1 MEKFYLFIFFL
12 FAAIPCLFT
21 QAYQSMAVEGAHW
34 VMFSDGGHHAFAVRG
49 DTMVD
54 NLAYKKLFYL
64 DLENDPSVPFSSPYL
79 VGEEYLWGVLRDD
92 PQERKVYVIAF
103 ELYDPQTGLV
113 DFSYKCPLFQEQVL
127 YDFSATIGDTIAD
140 CLGQTNLPSVGLP
153 LGWVVDSIGNEVIYG
168 ADRRT
173 LYSNNNNLVP
183 IIYEGVGSRHGLLG
197 GISVWGGCNGE
208 GCGFWLQKYCVGT
221 DAECSI
227 ISSNKDIVFP
237 DNQFRLFPNPANQEV
252 QISIVPPI
260 TETLEIRI
268 FNVLGQ
274 LLLQASIPKGQTN
287 VSISLQ
293 DIPSGIY
300 QYILTTDGF
309 ERIFRSG
316 SLIRE

>member
-21 QAYQSMAVEGAHW
+21 QAYQPMAVEGAHW
-34 VMFSDGGHHAFAVRG
+34 VMFCDGGHHAFAVRG

-54 NLAYKKLFYL
+54 NQAYKKLFYQ
-64 DLENDPSVPFSSPYL
+64 DLENDPSVLFLPPYL

-92 PQERKVYVIAF
+92 PQERKVYIIAF
-103 ELYDPQTGLV
+103 EPYDPQTGLV
-113 DFSYKCPLFQEQVL
+113 DFSYKCPLSQEQVL
-127 YDFSATIGDTIAD
+127 YDFSATIGDTIAH